1 MKKLFITILC
11 IVMAFTA
18 VACSAQ
24 QPTTAPEQEAT
35 GQVEQSP
42 SDSQEAEAGAEE
54 TAVSEKNV
62 ALSEGWMF
70 DSPFVTPLN
79 PTVSPNGFSFAGYAS
94 NFYETLVTYEDGEFL
109 PGLAESWEISP
120 DGKTYTFK
128 LKEGVKFS
136 DGEDLTAEVIKL
148 NLEALPVMLGD
159 FNGAYGSTSINIEN
173 MEVVDDHTIAI
184 TLINPYY
191 GTLQD
196 LSVINPHGIMS
207 PNAFGEDLMPS
218 EATMTQTFGT
228 GPYMYEGSFEN
239 NMYTFVR
246 NPHYHGEAPEADTFT
261 VSVIADPNTAV
272 LALNSGEIDSLQR
285 TMRLSY
291 DAFSDFENNPAYTT
305 VVSEGPEV
313 SRYLALNT
321 TKFPFDDKVVRNA
334 VAMALDMETVAQSLY
349 NGNVTVSDTIFPSN
363 YAYCE
368 GQPVSGNVFDVDAA
382 NALLEENGYVDSDG
396 DGIREK
402 DGQKLTLSM
411 PYQQTS
417 ATEDNLMLIIADQLQ
432 AIGLEVLPQA
442 LPPLEWFGVAMANEF
457 NMSPYQTYGFEYD
470 PFTTVSNMRAE
481 IMADPVARQ
490 VGASSEEINLMLNQ
504 LTSTV
509 DPAEI
514 ERIYNEVFAY
524 IYEEDILIPLFFQNS
539 IAAYNNETIENIELS
554 NSRMDV
560 RVADIDL
567 K

>member
-1 MKKLFITILC
+1 MKKLIIAMLC
-11 IVMAFTA
+11 IALAFTA
-18 VACSAQ
+18 VACGAPQETSTTEPAEQTSAITEETPEEPIESE
-24 QPTTAPEQEAT
+24 QPTE
-35 GQVEQSP
+35 GI
-42 SDSQEAEAGAEE
+42 
-54 TAVSEKNV
+54 KNV
-62 ALSEGWMF
+62 ALSEGWAF

-79 PTVSPNGFSFAGYAS
+79 PTVSPSGFSFAGYSS
-94 NFYETLVTYEDGEFL
+94 NFYETLVTYVDGDFL
-109 PGLAESWEISP
+109 PGLAESWEVST
-120 DGKTYTFK
+120 DGKVYTFK
-128 LKEGVKFS
+128 LKQGVKFS
-136 DGEDLTAEVIKL
+136 DGEDLTAEVVKL

-159 FNGAYGSTSINIEN
+159 FNGAYGSTSVNIEN
-173 MEVVDDHTIAI
+173 MEVIDEHTIAI

-207 PNAFGEDLMPS
+207 PGAFGEDLMPS
-218 EATMTQTFGT
+218 EATLTQTFGT

-272 LALNSGEIDSLQR
+272 LALNSGEIDVLQR

-291 DAFSDFENNPAYTT
+291 DAFADFGNNPAYTT

-313 SRYLALNT
+313 SRYFALNA
-321 TKFPFDDKVVRNA
+321 TKFPFDNKVVRNA
-334 VAMALDMETVAQSLY
+334 VSMAFDMETVAQSLY
-349 NGNVTVSDTIFPSN
+349 NGNVTISDTIFPSN
-363 YAYCE
+363 YAYCD
-368 GQPVSGNVFDVDAA
+368 GQPVSGNTYDVEAA
-382 NALLEENGYVDSDG
+382 NALLEANGYVDSDG

-402 DGQKLTLSM
+402 DGEKLTLSM
-411 PYQQTS
+411 PYMQSS
-417 ATEDNLMLIIADQLQ
+417 ATEDNLMLVIADQLK
-432 AIGLEVLPQA
+432 AIGLEVVPQA
-442 LPPLEWFGVAMANEF
+442 LPALEWFSVAMTGEF

-490 VGASSEEINLMLNQ
+490 VGASSEEINALLNE

-509 DPAEI
+509 DAAEI
-514 ERIYNEVFAY
+514 EKIYNEVFTY

-539 IAAYNNETIENIELS
+539 IAAYTNETVENISLS